1 MIKIKRFNN
10 LWTMGLILCGI
21 LLIVFYISKIFFP
34 EWIIG
39 VAETPEIVK
48 FGEFVDSHW
57 WALHLFNSL
66 CAFIGWY
73 AYCCACCRTNYLTKR
88 NTLTLIGAIIVLE
101 IIS

>member
-34 EWIIG
+34 EWIVG

-57 WALHLFNSL
+57 WAYYLFTFATSY
-66 CAFIGWY
+66 IGGY
-73 AYCCACCRTNYLTKR
+73 VYTCACCKQRVLNKWD
-88 NTLTLIGAIIVLE
+88 NLIVVGMFK
-101 IIS
+101 